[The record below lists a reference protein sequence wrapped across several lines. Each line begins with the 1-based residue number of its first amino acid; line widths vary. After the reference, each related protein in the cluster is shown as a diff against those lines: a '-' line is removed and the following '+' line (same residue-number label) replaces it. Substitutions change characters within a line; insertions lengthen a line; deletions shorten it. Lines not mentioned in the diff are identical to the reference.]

1 MISAEKKE
9 PLSIILK
16 ESIFPSYSTAEYII
30 KKFNLTKADKAKIDA
45 NISDPKLKK
54 AIYEILRIEGLN
66 IRP

>member
-54 AIYEILRIEGLN
+54 AIYEILGIE
-66 IRP
+66 